1 MMPQETPR
9 TFALFQNYPNPFNP
23 TTAISYQLSAVSDVT
38 LRIYDML
45 GREVATIVHG
55 VQAAGM
61 QTVRWNASDL
71 PSGVY
76 YYRLLARPVA
86 GEQIPFIESR
96 KMALMK

>member
-1 MMPQETPR
+1 
-9 TFALFQNYPNPFNP
+9 
-23 TTAISYQLSAVSDVT
+23 
-38 LRIYDML
+38 
-45 GREVATIVHG
+45 

-61 QTVRWNASDL
+61 QTVRWNAVDL

-96 KMALMK
+96 KMVLMK